1 MKHNWANDGVNNSY
15 DLSDNEMDADLIKEM
30 EDELNLPQN
39 LNEKKR
45 LVQKKL
51 EEQMEKKR
59 LRYELDDY
67 EQELDDEFD
76 WDKI

>member
-1 MKHNWANDGVNNSY
+1 MKHNWTNDGLNNLY

>member
-1 MKHNWANDGVNNSY
+1 MRHNWTNDGVNNSY

>member
-1 MKHNWANDGVNNSY
+1 MRHNWTNDGVNNPY
-15 DLSDNEMDADLIKEM
+15 DLSDNEMDTDLIKEI
-30 EDELNLPQN
+30 EDDLNLPQN

>member
-1 MKHNWANDGVNNSY
+1 MNHNWTNDGLNNLY

-51 EEQMEKKR
+51 EEKMEKKR

>member
-1 MKHNWANDGVNNSY
+1 MNHNWTNDGLNNLY

-45 LVQKKL
+45 LVQKNWKKNG
-51 EEQMEKKR
+51 KKR